1 MMAEDKK
8 DISILKLGNEFMMR
22 RYLFNKAGMNKGLSI
37 TDYIALHII
46 DNTESEEDIYQ
57 GKSYLKDIAEKM
69 RLTIRQTSR
78 MVGVLKERGLVKWMH
93 DGDGSEGTY
102 VTMTDDGHKLL
113 EDNKEIIKEYYG
125 KVINRFGK
133 ENLIELLNLMKQL
146 ETVMDSELEEM
157 GIDSKEAA
165 GDDDG
170 EA

>member
-1 MMAEDKK
+1 
-8 DISILKLGNEFMMR
+8 
-22 RYLFNKAGMNKGLSI
+22 MNKGLSI

-102 VTMTDDGHKLL
+102 VTMTADGHKLL
-113 EDNKEIIKEYYG
+113 EDNREIIKEYYG

>member
-1 MMAEDKK
+1 MMAEEKK

-78 MVGVLKERGLVKWMH
+78 MVGVLN
-93 DGDGSEGTY
+93 
-102 VTMTDDGHKLL
+102 VTMTADGHKLL
-113 EDNKEIIKEYYG
+113 EDNREIIKEYYG

>member
-1 MMAEDKK
+1 
-8 DISILKLGNEFMMR
+8 
-22 RYLFNKAGMNKGLSI
+22 
-37 TDYIALHII
+37 
-46 DNTESEEDIYQ
+46 
-57 GKSYLKDIAEKM
+57 
-69 RLTIRQTSR
+69 

-102 VTMTDDGHKLL
+102 VTMTADGHKLL
-113 EDNKEIIKEYYG
+113 EDNREIIKEYYG

-157 GIDSKEAA
+157 GIDSKEAE

>member
-1 MMAEDKK
+1 
-8 DISILKLGNEFMMR
+8 
-22 RYLFNKAGMNKGLSI
+22 MNKGLSI